1 MWFLSFLCLNN
12 TCFYQDFLFF
22 DALIHELD
30 NHFDQICLFLKQKY
44 VFSRSVDQAGLT
56 DISISKKKLFH
67 VEQFLYSVGHS
78 SLAVFDD

>member
-30 NHFDQICLFLKQKY
+30 NHFNQICLFLKQKY

-56 DISISKKKLFH
+56 DITVSKKNCSTWNSFFTALDT
-67 VEQFLYSVGHS
+67 Q
-78 SLAVFDD
+78 A